1 MSYQSSVN
9 DDADIVI
16 IHLTNDSGRSRS
28 IIGRSDRNPRATPSD
43 WVAGE
48 RVSTSLDAL
57 FELMRRSSMS
67 FGVVGVARKSGVG
80 ALAGQ

>member
-48 RVSTSLDAL
+48 QVST
-57 FELMRRSSMS
+57 
-67 FGVVGVARKSGVG
+67 
-80 ALAGQ
+80 